1 MSHVTREQALSCS
14 LCGQSLPS
22 DRSVLA
28 HYGRP
33 AHPEC
38 LMQQLVRQVA
48 SAQARSKAMRDQAA
62 EVRTRSADIVV
73 QAGQIRAEAR
83 RERQVTS
90 ALVR

>member
-1 MSHVTREQALSCS
+1 
-14 LCGQSLPS
+14 
-22 DRSVLA
+22 
-28 HYGRP
+28 
-33 AHPEC
+33 
-38 LMQQLVRQVA
+38 MQQFVRQVA

-73 QAGQIRAEAR
+73 QAGRIRAEAR